1 MVFVVQ
7 LFKMP
12 DTKAT
17 CALSLYYLKVML
29 VEYVGGLGRDADHP
43 HRAGVVSGQR
53 GRAARVVKLQYS
65 PA

>member
-29 VEYVGGLGRDADHP
+29 LVELVVWAVMLTIPINQEKCQDSE
-43 HRAGVVSGQR
+43 AGM
-53 GRAARVVKLQYS
+53 
-65 PA
+65 PEW

>member
-29 VEYVGGLGRDADHP
+29 VESVVWAVMLTIPINQEKCQDSE
-43 HRAGVVSGQR
+43 AGM
-53 GRAARVVKLQYS
+53 
-65 PA
+65 PE

>member
-1 MVFVVQ
+1 MPQIILYEWKIIFSGSLLYKTPTPWFVVQ

-29 VEYVGGLGRDADHP
+29 VE
-43 HRAGVVSGQR
+43 
-53 GRAARVVKLQYS
+53 
-65 PA
+65 